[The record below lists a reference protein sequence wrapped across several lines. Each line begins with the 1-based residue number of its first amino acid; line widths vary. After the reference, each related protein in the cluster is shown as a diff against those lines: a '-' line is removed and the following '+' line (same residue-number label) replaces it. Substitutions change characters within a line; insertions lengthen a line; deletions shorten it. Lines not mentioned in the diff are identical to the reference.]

1 MLKEDAEWTGS
12 TTTDRRNYQ
21 RIYMLDMA
29 QLIKELREVKSI
41 EIGQPHELL
50 HCNPGNQRIPRI
62 MNRELTER
70 MHIEPA

>member
-1 MLKEDAEWTGS
+1 MLKEDAEWTRP
-12 TTTDRRNYQ
+12 TMTDRRNYQ

-29 QLIKELREVKSI
+29 QLKKELREVKSI

-50 HCNPGNQRIPRI
+50 HRNPGNQQIPRI
-62 MNRELTER
+62 MNRELTAR